1 MDRNFCSVAFT
12 FIDNKKN
19 LVDSPSFLAKD
30 ATMGIYILQVEKCP
44 HSHMGEFKLNFMS
57 KFL

>member
-30 ATMGIYILQVEKCP
+30 ATLGIYILQVEKCP
-44 HSHMGEFKLNFMS
+44 HMGEFKLNFMS